1 MTSTTLALLAAAS
14 FAVEPITET
23 GRLAPFR
30 EHFTRHVSVFGVEII
45 ATPTTPDE
53 KILHAAN
60 VLAQYLDNDEDG
72 TPDDPRV
79 LEALTKG
86 GAFLMMFNTEQEAE
100 RIERRLDF
108 ETIER
113 AGFHIGQDLYAEE
126 TLPKGPPHI
135 KKEGRF
141 DATLEE
147 VLHLVSQGY
156 AIVYPEAFGFERGS
170 RLTDAMDLSRGGTFR
185 RVPRTYP
192 EGAWYHYRD
201 RTCDYSCMA
210 VEYLYWALTTLHG
223 AQDYP
228 GRAEEIEHEWEP
240 STAAHLRARDP
251 AVVKLLEEP
260 RFKLP
265 QTMPDGTYT
274 PRPTQSVSP

>member
-1 MTSTTLALLAAAS
+1 MTFTALAILATAS
-14 FAVEPITET
+14 FAVEPIPET
-23 GRLAPFR
+23 GRLAPFH
-30 EHFTRHVSVFGVEII
+30 EHFTRHVTVFGIEVI
-45 ATPTTPDE
+45 ATPTTPDA

-72 TPDDPRV
+72 TPDDPKV
-79 LEALTKG
+79 VEALTKE
-86 GAFLMMFNTEQEAE
+86 GAFLMMFGTEREAE
-100 RIERRLDF
+100 RLFRRLDF
-108 ETIER
+108 ERVER

-141 DATLEE
+141 DASLEE

-156 AIVYPEAFGFERGS
+156 AIVYPKAFGFERGS
-170 RLTDAMDLSRGGTFR
+170 RLSDAMDLSRGGTFR
-185 RVPRTYP
+185 RVPKKYP
-192 EGAWYHYRD
+192 ESAWYHYGD

-228 GRAEEIEHEWEP
+228 GRANEINHEWEP
-240 STAAHLRARDP
+240 STAQALRERDT
-251 AVVKLLEEP
+251 AIVELLEDP

-265 QTMPDGTYT
+265 RTMPDGTYT
-274 PRPTQSVSP
+274 PRTTQALSP